1 MTELTI
7 CALTATCPGYGK
19 DSKRWASRSDRHK
32 GLLAASYKALW
43 RCRRQALE
51 VFHALA
57 PAQKPPFAFVGADL
71 LQHHGLLQRLR
82 NSFCVGPE
90 NTQAWAISVLL
101 RLMNGLSPADDLS
114 AKNVHRV
121 MRILLRATSNAA
133 WEKSDRQPAT
143 TLDRL
148 ICAELDA
155 ITSSAAMPETGNNA
169 GANVWCL
176 RSKQTFRRISFAL
189 RFSKRY
195 SAFTTLQQD
204 RLAAS
209 PQGMKAS
216 DFIFYCLALSQA
228 LSAKHSPSQ
237 GIQVVRENLGLH
249 LKELFGQDDSQWQP
263 SLVWTVIKLV
273 LALKFLLS
281 GEPEKALAADCEQF
295 VALCGLWLHA
305 PAWLRS
311 PASSSSSSL
320 ASKCSQPHQHG
331 CADFDPDKLRMLA
344 ARAQHL
350 MWGVSWAGTPCIETG
365 QARAER
371 QDSEDY
377 KRTCQAVSQLWD
389 GCHRVDVAN
398 LQRISLALYRSAMVI
413 SLHGTGPDHQAL
425 ICRTRSLWVSVNHC
439 FQLRDAAVGF
449 SQELTDVLGR
459 FVFSINQCPKT
470 GLKGQLQTEPSIAN
484 VLLLEATTGLF
495 AQQYWQDL
503 VAQVA
508 DRHAELSQSGSVHEM
523 LAAGLRL
530 LPQPGCLLDHMGMVA
545 EQSEGEAY
553 GYTPATR
560 DCVDEVL
567 IELRMLAEGA
577 RVLGVPKIES
587 MARVMTSMYRAVLL
601 NPQLLSE
608 QGTLPL
614 LARAHRRLGFMLD
627 QAAAWQPVD
636 GGADILDRLC
646 TWVDRHVHG
655 VGYGFIIEPESEA
668 GSGALPDAKQGVAEH
683 TNAWQDCRRY
693 NQRLRGLLEKSADLE
708 QTRVLL
714 LELLKGQNA
723 VIKRYLSYER
733 HR

>member
-1 MTELTI
+1 MTDLTT
-7 CALTATCPGYGK
+7 CALTATCPVSGT
-19 DSKRWASRSDRHK
+19 DSNTWTSRSDSHN

-43 RCRRQALE
+43 RCRRQVLE
-51 VFHALA
+51 VFHAMA

-71 LQHHGLLQRLR
+71 LQHHGLLQSLR

-133 WEKSDRQPAT
+133 WEKSDGQPAT

-148 ICAELDA
+148 ICAEIDA
-155 ITSSAAMPETGNNA
+155 ITSSAAMPETGSKA

-176 RSKQTFRRISFAL
+176 RAKQAFRRISFAL

-195 SAFTTLQQD
+195 SAFITLQQD
-204 RLAAS
+204 RLAA
-209 PQGMKAS
+209 PTQGMEAP
-216 DFIFYCLALSQA
+216 DFIFYCLALNQA

-249 LKELFGQDDSQWQP
+249 LKELFGQEDSQWQP
-263 SLVWTVIKLV
+263 SLVWAVIKLV

-281 GEPEKALAADCEQF
+281 GAPEKALSADCEKF

-311 PASSSSSSL
+311 SALSSSS
-320 ASKCSQPHQHG
+320 ASECSQPHQHA
-331 CADFDPDKLRMLA
+331 CADFDPEKLRMLA

-350 MWGVSWAGTPCIETG
+350 IWGVCCADTQCIGTGP
-365 QARAER
+365 ARPER

-389 GCHRVDVAN
+389 GCHRADVAN
-398 LQRISLALYRSAMVI
+398 LQRISLALYRSAIVI

-449 SQELTDVLGR
+449 SQELTELLGR
-459 FVFSINQCPKT
+459 FVLSINQCAKT
-470 GLKGQLQTEPSIAN
+470 CLPGQLQTEPSIAN

-508 DRHAELSQSGSVHEM
+508 DRHTELSQSGSVHEM

-530 LPQPGCLLDHMGMVA
+530 LPQPGCLLDDLRMVVG
-545 EQSEGEAY
+545 QSGGEAY
-553 GYTPATR
+553 GYNPATR
-560 DCVDEVL
+560 DCLDEVL

-601 NPQLLSE
+601 NPQLLSV

-614 LARAHRRLGFMLD
+614 LARAHRRLGYMLD

-655 VGYGFIIEPESEA
+655 VGYGLIMEPESEA
-668 GSGALPDAKQGVAEH
+668 GPGALPDAKQGVAEH

-708 QTRVLL
+708 QARVLL